1 MLQYRS
7 SRKHFKLA
15 MTEITQLLNTI
26 KHQLKQQA
34 KTYRDVAQA
43 LKLSEASIKRMF
55 SASSD
60 APITL
65 DRIVEISH
73 FLGFSLAELTQ
84 EASLSHA
91 KLTTLS
97 TAQEKELVSDSVL
110 LMVAVCAVNHW
121 SMADIL
127 STYKLSETEC
137 LKHLLKL
144 DQLRLITLL
153 PGNRIRLNIS
163 RDFDWLPGGPI
174 RDYFRKDGMHDFLNS
189 RFHHDMENFT
199 FTHGM
204 LTEAAAN
211 KLQMELRQLKHKFA
225 ELHAESLNS
234 PLRKRHGVGL
244 LMAMRPWEPVS
255 FSKYRK
261 S

>member
-1 MLQYRS
+1 
-7 SRKHFKLA
+7 

-26 KHQLKQQA
+26 KYQLKQQA
-34 KTYRDVAQA
+34 KTYRDVAEA
-43 LKLSEASIKRMF
+43 LGLSEASIKRMF

-60 APITL
+60 APITIE
-65 DRIVEISH
+65 RIVQISH
-73 FLGFSLAELTQ
+73 FLGFSLAELAQ

-91 KLTTLS
+91 RLTTLS
-97 TAQEKELVSDSVL
+97 AAQEKELVSDSVL

-121 SMADIL
+121 SLDDIR
-127 STYKLSETEC
+127 SIYQLSEPEC

-174 RDYFRKDGMHDFLNS
+174 RTYFRKEGMADFLDAG
-189 RFHHDMENFT
+189 FHAEMENFT

-204 LTEAAAN
+204 LTEAAVN
-211 KLQMELRQLKHKFA
+211 KLQNELRHLKHKFA
-225 ELHAESLNS
+225 ELHAESIS
-234 PLRKRHGVGL
+234 APLHKRHGIGL

-261 S
+261 K

>member
-1 MLQYRS
+1 
-7 SRKHFKLA
+7 
-15 MTEITQLLNTI
+15 MTEITQLLKTI
-26 KHQLKQQA
+26 KYQLKQQA
-34 KTYRDVAQA
+34 KTYRDVAAA
-43 LKLSEASIKRMF
+43 LNLSEASIKRMF
-55 SASSD
+55 SESSD

-73 FLGFSLAELTQ
+73 FLGFSLAELAQ
-84 EASLSHA
+84 EASLSNA
-91 KLTTLS
+91 KLTTLT

-121 SMADIL
+121 SMTDIL
-127 STYKLSETEC
+127 SVYKLSETEC

-174 RDYFRKDGMHDFLNS
+174 RDYFRKEGMPDFLNS
-189 RFHHDMENFT
+189 RFHHEMENFT

-204 LTEAAAN
+204 LTEEASN
-211 KLQMELRQLKHKFA
+211 KLQTELRQLKRKFA
-225 ELHAESLNS
+225 ELHAESLQS
-234 PLRKRHGVGL
+234 PLKKRHGIGV
-244 LMAMRPWEPVS
+244 LMAMRPWEPIS
-255 FSKYRK
+255 FSKLRK
-261 S
+261 N